1 MKKQFS
7 LAGLALAL
15 IILVSAC
22 KEKTVLVPVQRTLNG
37 TSWKK
42 FEVRSGDRD
51 VFKILTFKA
60 PDIVNIS
67 VRDDHG
73 YVFADFQ
80 KEYIYLYE
88 HPTFAVFGPGN
99 VPVEGRLMDETTI
112 EFHGEIFLKVK

>member
-1 MKKQFS
+1 MKKLLS

-22 KEKTVLVPVQRTLNG
+22 KEKTVTVQRTLNG
-37 TSWKK
+37 TVWKK
-42 FEVRSGDRD
+42 FEVRKGDRD

-73 YVFADFQ
+73 YVFAEFQ
-80 KEYIYLYE
+80 KEYVYLYE
-88 HPTFAVFGPGN
+88 HPRFVIFGTDN
-99 VPVEGRLMDETTI
+99 VPDEGRLMNETTI
-112 EFHGEIFLKVK
+112 ELNREIFLKVK